1 MARIALSETVD
12 KLHLPVLMQVRYGL
26 HSFLRHPAWM
36 FFWVSLDSATN
47 MSFVPSTVFLVVMGV
62 AGCGKSSLG
71 QVCAAHLGLPLLE
84 GDDFH
89 SSSNV
94 NKMRS
99 GIALSDDDRQTW
111 LDTLAAQ
118 LQAHPAGVVLT
129 CSALRQ
135 RYRDRLRAAVP
146 SLRFVF
152 LSLTQDQARERVA
165 ARPGHLFP
173 VSLVASQF
181 ETLEDPSHE
190 AGVLRVDATRPLVE
204 LGGQVQQW
212 LLGLPAVGAVTAT
225 AATAPASAPTSNP
238 SLEV

>member
-12 KLHLPVLMQVRYGL
+12 KLHLPVLMQVRYGDGF
-26 HSFLRHPAWM
+26 FLRHPAWM
-36 FFWVSLDSATN
+36 FFWIPLDSATN

-71 QVCAAHLGLPLLE
+71 QVCAAHLDLPLLE

-89 SSSNV
+89 SASNV

-111 LDTLAAQ
+111 LDALAVQ
-118 LQAHPAGVVLT
+118 LQAHPGGVVLT

-146 SLRFVF
+146 GLRFVF

-181 ETLEDPSHE
+181 ETLEDPSDE
-190 AGVLRVDATRPLVE
+190 SGVLRVDATHPLTD
-204 LGGQVQQW
+204 LGAQVQQW
-212 LLGLPAVGAVTAT
+212 LQGTPVVPAT
-225 AATAPASAPTSNP
+225 NP

>member
-1 MARIALSETVD
+1 
-12 KLHLPVLMQVRYGL
+12 
-26 HSFLRHPAWM
+26 M
-36 FFWVSLDSATN
+36 FFWIPLDSATN
-47 MSFVPSTVFLVVMGV
+47 MNFVPSKVFLVVMGV

-71 QVCAAHLGLPLLE
+71 QVCAAHLRLPLLE

-89 SSSNV
+89 SANNV

-99 GIALSDDDRQTW
+99 GVPLSDDDRQTW

-146 SLRFVF
+146 GLRFVF
-152 LSLTQDQARERVA
+152 LSLTQDEARERVA

-190 AGVLRVDATRPLVE
+190 PGVLRVDATRPLAE
-204 LGGQVQQW
+204 LGAQVQQW
-212 LLGLPAVGAVTAT
+212 LEVPPGAAPM
-225 AATAPASAPTSNP
+225 AASVSHP

>member
-1 MARIALSETVD
+1 
-12 KLHLPVLMQVRYGL
+12 
-26 HSFLRHPAWM
+26 M
-36 FFWVSLDSATN
+36 FFWIPLDSATN
-47 MSFVPSTVFLVVMGV
+47 MSFVPSKVFLVVMGV

-71 QVCAAHLGLPLLE
+71 QVCAAHLRLPLLE

-89 SSSNV
+89 SANNV

-99 GIALSDDDRQTW
+99 GVPLSDDDRQTW

-146 SLRFVF
+146 GLRFVF
-152 LSLTQDQARERVA
+152 LSLTQEEARERVA

-190 AGVLRVDATRPLVE
+190 PGVLRVDATRPLAE
-204 LGGQVQQW
+204 LGAQVQQW
-212 LLGLPAVGAVTAT
+212 LQVPPG
-225 AATAPASAPTSNP
+225 SAPVAASVSHP